1 VIILLFQEEVMG
13 NEAGASED
21 LRYPV
26 GKWEI
31 PSGDLTAGQRSALI
45 DQIAETPERLRRAVE
60 NLTEEQLAT
69 PYRAGGWTVC
79 QVVHHVPDS
88 HLNSYVRFKLALT
101 EDEPT
106 IKTYHEDLWA
116 ELADSSETPISVSLE
131 LLGSL
136 HHRWVVL
143 LRSISA
149 SDWSRKLKHPEVG
162 TITLDQLL
170 SLYGWHGRHHV
181 AHVTSLRQRMGWN

>member
-1 VIILLFQEEVMG
+1 MSNEVVT
-13 NEAGASED
+13 SED

-26 GKWEI
+26 GKWVI
-31 PSGDLTAGQRSALI
+31 PSAELTADQRSEFI
-45 DQIAETPERLRRAVE
+45 NQIAETPARLRQAVQG
-60 NLTEEQLAT
+60 LSEEQLGT
-69 PYRAGGWTVC
+69 PYRPGGWTVR

-116 ELADSSETPISVSLE
+116 ELADSSVTPVAVSLV
-131 LLGSL
+131 LLESL
-136 HHRWVVL
+136 HHRWVLL
-143 LRSISA
+143 LRSIKEP
-149 SDWSRKLKHPEVG
+149 DWSRRLKHPEVG

-170 SLYGWHGRHHV
+170 SLYGWHGRHHI
-181 AHVTSLRQRMGWN
+181 AHVTSLRQRMGWA